1 MNTTHEFQDRREERE
16 HYAPLARWLLHLFAE
31 ATPVQREQ
39 VTEADD
45 VLAEYHPRFYHQ
57 LPDFILALLEHDAQA
72 TVHYAPLLY
81 HLVGC
86 APCHAAYLELYQALQ
101 GAYLDLSQAVQEA
114 VGPTE
119 EEGPGQVEAATI
131 EATPPRMLMRLCQLL
146 IKQAQAIKL
155 QARREQGGG
164 EEVARSL
171 LQQALLMSR
180 HLTER
185 RMRQQALQ
193 DLVQVATMDEASG
206 ERGQAAVSYSP
217 VHTAHPATRQ
227 AGHPA
232 RPPGA
237 PSLPA
242 EQPLI
247 HLHAGVHE
255 GSILQQGTRL
265 ELHVHGLEEHWRGH
279 YLTITIPLGALLEV
293 VRWSGGNASAIG
305 SPVPVDAEG
314 SIRMLLGETDF
325 QLSHPE
331 DHRVL
336 EALFA
341 QVEMR
346 LAR

>member
-16 HYAPLARWLLHLFAE
+16 HDAPLARWLLHLFAE
-31 ATPVQREQ
+31 ATPVPVSQ

-101 GAYLDLSQAVQEA
+101 GAYLDLYQAVQEG

-119 EEGPGQVEAATI
+119 VPGYVETAPI

-185 RMRQQALQ
+185 RMRQQALH

-206 ERGQAAVSYSP
+206 GRGQAAVSYAP
-217 VHTAHPATRQ
+217 VHTAHPVTRQ

-232 RPPGA
+232 RPPGT
-237 PSLPA
+237 PSLPP

-247 HLHAGVHE
+247 HLQADVHE

-279 YLTITIPLGALLEV
+279 YLTITVPLGTLLEV
-293 VRWSGGNASAIG
+293 VRWSGGNASAIR

-314 SIRMLLGETDF
+314 SIRMLLGETDLY
-325 QLSHPE
+325 LSHPA

-336 EALFA
+336 EALFS

-346 LAR
+346 LAW